1 MSIVNVK
8 FLSSYSLKELAY
20 INRNNRRST
29 TRLTNSLSGVIL
41 LLELQYLIF
50 TVIVLALIFDF
61 INGFH
66 DTANAIATSVS
77 TRALRPNHAIA
88 MAAILNFLGAMVST
102 GVAKTIGGDIVSS
115 PTFVNEKI
123 IIAALLGAIFWNL
136 LTWKIGIPSS
146 SSHALVGG
154 LIGAVLVSVGNAGL
168 NWIGISSIV
177 IALIASP
184 AIALLTGFVIM
195 NVICYFLQNASP
207 HNVNDKFRK
216 LQIAAA
222 ATMAFSHGSNDAQKS
237 MGIITLALFSG
248 GFISEFE
255 VPTFVKILCAAAMAA
270 GTASGGWRIIK
281 TVGGKIFKLEPA
293 SGFSA
298 DLNSSIVVF
307 GATLLHL
314 PVSTTHVVSG
324 SIMGVGTAKRTNA
337 VHWGVAQNMVKAW
350 CLTIPISAAVGALSF
365 TLVEQIF

>member
-1 MSIVNVK
+1 M
-8 FLSSYSLKELAY
+8 
-20 INRNNRRST
+20 
-29 TRLTNSLSGVIL
+29 
-41 LLELQYLIF
+41 LELQYLIF
-50 TVIVLALIFDF
+50 TVIILALVFDF

-115 PTFVNEKI
+115 PHLVDEKI
-123 IIAALLGAIFWNL
+123 IIAALVGAIFWNL
-136 LTWKIGIPSS
+136 LTWKLGIPSS

-154 LIGAVLVSVGNAGL
+154 LIGAVLVSVGEIGL
-168 NWIGISSIV
+168 NWIGIGKIV
-177 IALIASP
+177 VALIASP
-184 AIALLTGFVIM
+184 AVALLTGFILMHVLCLI
-195 NVICYFLQNASP
+195 LQNASP
-207 HNVNDKFRK
+207 HTVNNKFRK
-216 LQIAAA
+216 LQIIAA

-248 GFISEFE
+248 GFLTEFE
-255 VPTFVKILCAAAMAA
+255 VPTFVKVLCATAMAI

-324 SIMGVGTAKRTNA
+324 SIMGVGTAKRVNA

-350 CLTIPISAAVGALSF
+350 CLTIPISAAVGALAF
-365 TLVEQIF
+365 MFVEFVF